1 MKNLLKTIVIVV
13 GAILAIS
20 FINKKCKENDL
31 DLVEEIKNLLSK
43 HF

>member
-1 MKNLLKTIVIVV
+1 MKNLLKTIVIV
-13 GAILAIS
+13 GGTIWAIS